1 MAAIRLAGARIGQAQ
16 AAIPGFAGVLLACVA
31 GSACAVGGAVQRD
44 LVFDH
49 ASPLAR
55 PDVVLERVNSP
66 LRAAAMRDASPPT
79 RGRAASTALDLAA
92 ERFGTFVPEGPPPR
106 AGLGLIVF
114 VPPWEGQGLPAAWL
128 PALQRHGFALVTAG
142 RSGNA
147 QDVRERRIPLALTAY
162 ENARRRYRIDPAR
175 VHVAGFSGGSRVAL
189 RIALAYPDVFRGALL
204 NAGSDRLGSVDVP
217 LPGAELFGRFER
229 GTRLA
234 YVSGARDA
242 PSMAADRAS
251 RQSARDLCI
260 GNTRLLTVAGGGH
273 EPADAGTFERALQ
286 ALEAP
291 LADEREQSGCRT
303 RRTRAIARE
312 TQALAALVDAGKRD
326 RAMLRLI
333 ELDARWGGLVRTAS
347 RDLAGRLDMLA
358 RNAVSGP

>member
-1 MAAIRLAGARIGQAQ
+1 MRLAAARVGHAQ
-16 AAIPGFAGVLLACVA
+16 ATVSGLAGVLLACVA
-31 GSACAVGGAVQRD
+31 GSAWAVGGAVQRD

-55 PDVVLERVNSP
+55 RDVVLERVSSP
-66 LRAAAMRDASPPT
+66 LRAAAMPDAASPAT
-79 RGRAASTALDLAA
+79 LDLAA
-92 ERFGTFVPEGPPPR
+92 ERFEMFVPESPPPS

-128 PALQRHGFALVTAG
+128 PALERHGFVLVTAE

-162 ENARRRYRIDPAR
+162 ENVLRRYRIDPAR

-204 NAGSDRLGSVDVP
+204 NAGSDPIGSVDVP
-217 LPGAELFGRFER
+217 LPGPELFGRLER
-229 GTRLA
+229 GTRLV
-234 YVSGARDA
+234 YVSGARDGPA
-242 PSMAADRAS
+242 MAADRAS

-260 GNTRLLTVAGGGH
+260 ANTRLLTAAGGGH
-273 EPADAGTFERALQ
+273 EPADAGAFERALQ

-291 LADEREQSGCRT
+291 LADESKQAGCRT
-303 RRTRAIARE
+303 RRTRAMARE
-312 TQALAALVDAGKRD
+312 MEALAALVDAGERD
-326 RAMLRLI
+326 RAMVRLR

-347 RDLAGRLDMLA
+347 IDLARRLEMLA
-358 RNAVSGP
+358 RNVVSDP